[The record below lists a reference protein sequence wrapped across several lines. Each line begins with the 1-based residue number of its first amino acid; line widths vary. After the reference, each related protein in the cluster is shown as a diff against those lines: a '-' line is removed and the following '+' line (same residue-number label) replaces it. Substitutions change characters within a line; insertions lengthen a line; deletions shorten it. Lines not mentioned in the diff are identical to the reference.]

1 LPRQKKSDTEVEKIK
16 NRVKAMVKERP
27 SHKEVLEFYK
37 DVITEQHK
45 IKPKIK
51 ITTVEINKEDSK
63 LKIVEGF
70 PLVEK
75 KDLTLDLSS
84 AKKLFK
90 RLCKILGKNEKA
102 SRDIERINTALK
114 NKDINLSEVFMQTAI
129 ENQEYVGI
137 VSNKLHLRDGVLSF
151 IARQSIKPAFE
162 AYADQLKGYVDQEK
176 WWRNYCPICG
186 SEPFLAEFKKDG
198 ARFLVCSC
206 CGYEWRFH
214 RLKCPFCE
222 NNDHEKL
229 RYFYTEKEG
238 RAYRID
244 VCEKCKR
251 YIKTVDTNEVG
262 EVIPPLEDIGTLH
275 LDVLA
280 QNEGYKREEVGIGL
294 S

>member
-1 LPRQKKSDTEVEKIK
+1 
-16 NRVKAMVKERP
+16 MVKERP

-129 ENQEYVGI
+129 ANQEYVGI